1 MKNQV
6 PASETTGS
14 VDGTAS
20 RIGFWSASL
29 MAVLAAISFAIAA
42 ATPPISGPFCQ
53 SGCVAYPYANVAS
66 FVPHDYIW
74 MYPGI
79 LLTPIFAILMACI
92 QFHADN
98 NKKVFS
104 QIGLCFTLISA
115 AAITMD
121 YYIQLSVVQ
130 PSLLKGETEGLAL
143 FSQYNPHGI
152 FIALEDLGY
161 LMMSLAFLFAG
172 AVFAGRQR
180 LERAIRWLFFSSALA
195 AIGAFIILSLIYGP
209 DLEYRFEVLVITIN
223 WITLIAVGVLLS
235 IFFKR
240 AGRSRAS

>member
-1 MKNQV
+1 MNR
-6 PASETTGS
+6 AETQ
-14 VDGTAS
+14 DIA
-20 RIGFWSASL
+20 RKMADRLGFWVAIL
-29 MAVLAAISFAIAA
+29 TAVSTVTAFAIAV

-53 SGCVAYPYANVAS
+53 SGCVTYPYANEVS

-79 LLTPIFAILMACI
+79 FLIAMFVILMTCI
-92 QFHADN
+92 HYYADDG
-98 NKKVFS
+98 KKIFS
-104 QIGLCFTLISA
+104 QIGLCFAIISA
-115 AAITMD
+115 VVITTD
-121 YYIQLSVVQ
+121 YFIHLAVIQ

-172 AVFAGRQR
+172 IVFVKD
-180 LERAIRWLFFSSALA
+180 ERRVSALRWLFIPSSLIS
-195 AIGAFIILSLIYGP
+195 IGAFIVLTLIYGQN
-209 DLEYRFEVLVITIN
+209 LEYRFEATIITIN
-223 WITLIAVGVLLS
+223 WITLIVAGIMLS

-240 AGRSRAS
+240 TMRHS